1 MARCRVV
8 SRIAISKRRYFG
20 AFQYGG
26 RYRWRF
32 NFALFSATL
41 RQFLS
46 VEEIG
51 ENYSAIYWSKLE
63 AVLAQTTCKG
73 NAESAASRSLPSRIA
88 IAKRS
93 GNAQSAKRAASASDR
108 FALAATLISFLNSE
122 NETFSFHFF
131 NH

>member
-32 NFALFSATL
+32 NFALFSATI

-51 ENYSAIYWSKLE
+51 ENNSAIYWSKIE
-63 AVLAQTTCKG
+63 AVAAQTTCCKG
-73 NAESAASRSLPSRIA
+73 KAESAASRSLPSRIA

-93 GNAQSAKRAASASDR
+93 GNAKSAKRAGSASDR
-108 FALAATLISFLNSE
+108 FALAATLAGPI
-122 NETFSFHFF
+122 
-131 NH
+131 